1 MSLHL
6 TDDAPDVRHLMLNT
20 SEAYHPL
27 DASRVVH
34 EAARR
39 GNRRKRL
46 RATGTVGMGVAV
58 ASLVAAVLV
67 QGGVGDTAVEEPTP
81 AAPVPST
88 SERLTGAPPPVSD
101 WQPATP
107 LSESVEMSEA
117 EKVRERRAL
126 LGAEARGLGLR
137 NPPRIDLVRW
147 ISPEEWAPSML
158 GCLTGQG
165 LPVGYTADGGIDSSR
180 VPSNEQP
187 ALQLAM
193 YSCTAQFT
201 VDPRYSMP
209 LNAEQRGI
217 LYDFLTTS
225 YVPCLGGLGIEV
237 AVPPS
242 RQRFIAAGDDD
253 GWQPQLGLPRGRVTE
268 ANAACPVRPRSEVLY
283 GS

>member
-1 MSLHL
+1 MSLHP
-6 TDDAPDVRHLMLNT
+6 TDDAPDVRYLMLST
-20 SEAYHPL
+20 SEAYDPL
-27 DASRVVH
+27 DASRVVR

-39 GNRRKRL
+39 GGRRKRL
-46 RATGTVGMGVAV
+46 RATGAVGVGVAA
-58 ASLVAAVLV
+58 ASLVAAVMA
-67 QGGVGDTAVEEPTP
+67 QGGGGDIAIEPAP
-81 AAPVPST
+81 AAPVSST
-88 SERLTGAPPPVSD
+88 PERLTGAPPPVSE

-107 LSESVEMSEA
+107 LSASVEMSEA
-117 EKVRERRAL
+117 EKARERRAL
-126 LGAEARGLGLR
+126 LGAEARGLGLS
-137 NPPRIDLVRW
+137 NPPNIDLVRW

-158 GCLTGQG
+158 GCLAGQG
-165 LPVGYTADGGIDSSR
+165 LPVGYTADGGIDSSL
-180 VPSNEQP
+180 VPSDEQP